1 MRKILICLFVG
12 LLIYC
17 KGYAQQPVV
26 KSDST
31 ANFVIQF
38 RFNRS
43 VVDSGYMQ
51 NNTIL
56 KHMDDILRD
65 KNTLSIDSITI
76 VASSSPEGVIEHNL
90 ELARRR
96 ALAVRGYLIWKYPH
110 INRDIIKAR
119 HVGENWSG
127 LRDLVETDLN
137 VPYRERVLATIDAD
151 VNPATKE
158 WRLKQIGNGESWV
171 YIENNFLRLLRSGA
185 TCVIMYRQNDV
196 EIKISKPEE
205 PIEKEEIP
213 KQVEIVEPIIEQP
226 PVEIEKESVVIHK
239 PLFAIKT
246 NLLYDAISALNIE
259 IEVPLGNRWSVSA
272 EWLFP
277 WWKSNSANW
286 TMQMMSGHG
295 AIKYWFGDRTKHDAL
310 TGWNLGV
317 YGGGGKYDLQF
328 FNKNG
333 EQANF
338 FDVGIQL
345 GYAHKIGKALRLE
358 YSVGIGYMQADYKE
372 YDKVRDTKYGD
383 IKVFRYPWETKR
395 RDWIG
400 PTSAKISLVWLLNY
414 KSSK

>member
-1 MRKILICLFVG
+1 MKKILIYLFVG
-12 LLIYC
+12 LLLYS
-17 KGYAQQPVV
+17 KGYAQQSTL
-26 KSDST
+26 KYDST

-51 NNTIL
+51 NNSTL
-56 KHMDDILRD
+56 KHLDDILRN
-65 KNTLSIDSITI
+65 KKTLSVDSINI
-76 VASSSPEGVIEHNL
+76 VASASPEGVIEYNI

-96 ALAVRGYLIWKYPH
+96 AIAVRGYLIWKYPH
-110 INRDIIKAR
+110 LDQNIIKAR
-119 HVGENWSG
+119 HIGENWSG
-127 LRDLVETDLN
+127 LRDLVEADLN

-151 VNPATKE
+151 VNLGTKE
-158 WRLKQIGNGESWV
+158 WRLKQISNGESWA
-171 YIENNFLRLLRSGA
+171 YIENKFLRLLRSGA
-185 TCVIMYRQNDV
+185 TCIIMYRQNDV
-196 EIKISKPEE
+196 EITISKPDE

-213 KQVEIVEPIIEQP
+213 KEVEIVEPTIEQS
-226 PVEIEKESVVIHK
+226 PVAIEKELVVIYK

-259 IEVPLGNRWSVSA
+259 IEVPFGNRWSVSA

-277 WWKSNSANW
+277 WWKSNSADW
-286 TMQMMSGHG
+286 TMQMFSGHG
-295 AIKYWFGDRTKHDAL
+295 AVKYWFGDRSKYDVL
-310 TGWNLGV
+310 TGWSLGV
-317 YGGGGKYDLQF
+317 YGGAGKYDLQF

-338 FDVGIQL
+338 FDIGVQV
-345 GYAHKIGKALRLE
+345 GYAHKIGKVLRLE
-358 YSVGIGYMQADYKE
+358 YSLGVGYMQSDFKKYN
-372 YDKVRDTKYGD
+372 KVRDTKYGD

-395 RDWIG
+395 RNWIG